1 MKGAVFVSKFQSIY
15 FFRDLRSL
23 DYFQLHVPGFET
35 ARCLLLVGAK
45 VYITCRSKSKVDET
59 IAKLK
64 GENSSADVEGLVM
77 ELSSLQSVRACAE
90 QFLQYHLPLNVL
102 INNAGVMACPLERTV
117 DGYELQVRM
126 SYLNPFAFH

>member
-1 MKGAVFVSKFQSIY
+1 
-15 FFRDLRSL
+15 
-23 DYFQLHVPGFET
+23 
-35 ARCLLLVGAK
+35 
-45 VYITCRSKSKVDET
+45 
-59 IAKLK
+59 
-64 GENSSADVEGLVM
+64 M